1 MNKRIVLFLS
11 ALFSLALSSC
21 SQTSEPLYNG
31 SPEALICQE
40 ADLPGEYILLEDL
53 SGARPNEELSIDTE
67 NPAESEQYIE
77 ATGRLEG
84 WENRFMLVVPTQT
97 LPGFVLCEV
106 VKFGSS
112 EGANTALNW
121 PVNET
126 REVLEVE
133 RQLGDAM
140 TFTKISFKAPDD
152 STWIDYRVEFT
163 YRNLLGAVST
173 YAPENIASQDYVL
186 EIAETLM
193 NNFTDPSLM
202 DHQTPE
208 STED

>member
-1 MNKRIVLFLS
+1 
-11 ALFSLALSSC
+11 
-21 SQTSEPLYNG
+21 
-31 SPEALICQE
+31 
-40 ADLPGEYILLEDL
+40 
-53 SGARPNEELSIDTE
+53 
-67 NPAESEQYIE
+67 
-77 ATGRLEG
+77 
-84 WENRFMLVVPTQT
+84 MLVVPTQT